1 MTLISIPSETAR
13 LSATGDGTV
22 LTTRDPTYPQIVI
35 DHLPKI
41 EALCKGRVRFE
52 GETIRCRRAP
62 DGQDQAAEVL
72 EVCPTLC
79 WREMDSNHRY
89 PGKKQP

>member
-35 DHLPKI
+35 DHLPNI

-52 GETIRCRRAP
+52 GETIRCRTRA
-62 DGQDQAAEVL
+62 
-72 EVCPTLC
+72 
-79 WREMDSNHRY
+79 
-89 PGKKQP
+89 

>member
-1 MTLISIPSETAR
+1 MR
-13 LSATGDGTV
+13 SATGDRTV

-52 GETIRCRRAP
+52 GETNRCRTRA
-62 DGQDQAAEVL
+62 
-72 EVCPTLC
+72 C
-79 WREMDSNHRY
+79 WPGSSSRGIGSSSDSLLGKQDSNRRFR
-89 PGKKQP
+89 